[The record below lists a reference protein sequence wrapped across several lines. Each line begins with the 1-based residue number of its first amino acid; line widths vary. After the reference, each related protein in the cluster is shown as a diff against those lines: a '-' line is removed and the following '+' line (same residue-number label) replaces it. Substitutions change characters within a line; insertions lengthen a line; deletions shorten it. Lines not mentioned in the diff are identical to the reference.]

1 MKQVYVDIPKNESLG
16 FLADF
21 VPHGL
26 TKRIPFKIHLDK
38 GITAL
43 EKEILFNYPSHSD
56 LGDCMNYMLR
66 SRWTRMIYKGKE
78 ISCRPCDKA
87 YYTRGD
93 VVIVNDNLVH
103 YRGEIQ
109 IVLKEMK
116 VDGQRNLLG
125 HIDENEIFILE
136 HIKAKDVFT
145 FVE

>member
-1 MKQVYVDIPKNESLG
+1 
-16 FLADF
+16 
-21 VPHGL
+21 
-26 TKRIPFKIHLDK
+26 
-38 GITAL
+38 
-43 EKEILFNYPSHSD
+43 
-56 LGDCMNYMLR
+56 MLR
-66 SRWTRMIYKGKE
+66 LRWIRMIYKGKE
-78 ISCRPCDKA
+78 IPCRPCDKA

-109 IVLKEMK
+109 A
-116 VDGQRNLLG
+116 DGQRNLLG